1 MKKLFLS
8 LVAAIVAATATYAQ
22 SSLLATLSHEGT
34 ISTYYGASA
43 LREAHEAAANGDIIT
58 LSSGSFLSVDITK
71 GITLRGAGWEV
82 DEVNHNEPTVILG
95 DFNINIPTE
104 TTERLTIEGIYYNGT
119 IKYKGTLQNATFLK
133 SRFNTIKNYGNGT
146 SVMQNVTFIHCRV
159 SNQLYLTANCSA
171 ACINC
176 VIWNPTTYN
185 TTSSN
190 FECVNC
196 VLYQGSFNWIGFTSS
211 SLKSCV
217 LIADQSYPIP
227 STTTVFNCVGFYKSF
242 YNNNST
248 YALFANVPN
257 STNTALGTNSPFK
270 TYTTGSDYNDSEK
283 FELTDE
289 AKTKYLG
296 IDGTQVGLYGGTLPF
311 SSTPSNPQITK
322 CNVAAKST
330 ADGKLSVDITVNG
343 AE

>member
-95 DFNINIPTE
+95 DFYINIPTE

-133 SRFNTIKNYGNGT
+133 SRFNTIKNYGDGT

-176 VIWNPTTYN
+176 VIWNPITSN

-196 VLYQGSFNWIGFTSS
+196 VLFKGEVWSSFYSS
-211 SLKSCV
+211 SLKSSI
-217 LIADQSYPIP
+217 LIATRSSSIP
-227 STTTVFNCVGFYKSF
+227 SSTTVFNCVG
-242 YNNNST
+242 
-248 YALFANVPN
+248 LFKTISSNYFENVPN
-257 STNTALGTNSPFK
+257 STNRAFGTNNSPLK
-270 TYTTGSDYNDSEK
+270 TYTIGSDYDDSEK

>member
-8 LVAAIVAATATYAQ
+8 LVAVMAATVSFAQ

-43 LREAHEAAANGDIIT
+43 LREAHAAAANGDIIT
-58 LSSGSFLSVDITK
+58 LSSGSFVSVDITK

-82 DEVNHNEPTVILG
+82 DEVNHSEPTVILG

-104 TTERLTIEGIYYNGT
+104 TTERLTIEGIYHNG
-119 IKYKGTLQNATFLK
+119 IIRCQGTLQNATFLK
-133 SRFNTIKNYGNGT
+133 SRFNTFTYSGTESSLKNA
-146 SVMQNVTFIHCRV
+146 TFIHCRI
-159 SNQLYLTANCSA
+159 SYNLNLNANSTA

-176 VIWNPTTYN
+176 VIWNPN
-185 TTSSN
+185 TSNSTSSN

-196 VLYQGSFNWIGFTSS
+196 VINRANWDLFYSS

-217 LIADQSYPIP
+217 LITNTSTPIP
-227 STTTVFNCVGFYKSF
+227 SSTTVFNCVGFFSRYYSS
-242 YNNNST
+242 NSSNG
-248 YALFANVPN
+248 LFVDVPN
-257 STNTALGTNSPFK
+257 STNTASTNSPFK
-270 TYTTGSDYNDSEK
+270 SYTTVSDYNDSEK

-311 SSTPSNPQITK
+311 SSTPTNPQITK

-330 ADGKLSVDITVNG
+330 ADGKLSVDIEVSS